1 MNVTETNLKG
11 VFVIEPQVFGDSRG
25 WFMETWS
32 KVKLEGAGLN
42 FDFVQDNQSY
52 SAQKGTLRGL
62 HYQLNPMS
70 QAKIVRCTR
79 GSLLDVAVDVRK
91 NSPQFA
97 KWTSVILSE
106 ENKKQLIIP
115 RGFAHGFLTL
125 SDDVEIQYKAD
136 NYYAPHFEGNIRW
149 DDPQIK
155 IDWPFEPT
163 ILADKDKNAP
173 TLAERVEHNELNFMF
188 DEAIR
193 IQDIPK
199 LL

>member
-32 KVKLEGAGLN
+32 KTKLEAAGLN

-79 GSLLDVAVDVRK
+79 GTLLDVAVDIRK

-97 KWTSVILSE
+97 KWTSVILSA
-106 ENKKQLIIP
+106 ENKKQILIP

-125 SDDVEIQYKAD
+125 TDDVEIQYKAD
-136 NYYAPHFEGNIRW
+136 NYYSPQCDGNIRW

-155 IDWPFEPT
+155 IDWPFEPV
-163 ILADKDKNAP
+163 ILSDKDKNAP
-173 TLAERVEHNELNFMF
+173 TLAERVERGELNFVF
-188 DEAIR
+188 EEA
-193 IQDIPK
+193 
-199 LL
+199 